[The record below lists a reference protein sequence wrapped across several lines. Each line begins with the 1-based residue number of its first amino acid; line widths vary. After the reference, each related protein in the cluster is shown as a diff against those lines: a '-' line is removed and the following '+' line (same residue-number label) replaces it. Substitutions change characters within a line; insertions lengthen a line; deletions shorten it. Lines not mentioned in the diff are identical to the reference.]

1 MPSALVHRA
10 AIVVDLGFGD
20 AGKGLVTDFLTRSW
34 GATLVV
40 RFNGGSQAGHNVITR
55 EGAHHTFAQLGA
67 GSFVPGVR
75 THLAS
80 TTVVH
85 PTALGVEAAHLARAG
100 VRDPLSRVTVDERAV
115 VVTPFHQAANRL
127 REIARG
133 AGRHGSC
140 GAGIGET
147 VADAL
152 AAPGAAVRMRDLGHR
167 AGLVAMLQRVAAR
180 KRDEL
185 AEVVRSVRGAPGAD
199 VEIRVLEDGEVI
211 DRWCDAASAV
221 ASRIA
226 VVDDRWLAAELAAAP
241 AVVFEGA
248 QGVLLDEWAGFHPYT
263 TWSTCTFANALAI
276 LRGHRFDGEVT
287 RFGVLRTYLVR
298 HGVGPFPTEDPS
310 LDTRLPE
317 PHNEDGPWQ
326 GRVRRGWPDA
336 LLARYAARACGG
348 VDALALTHLDAL
360 PRVPLWQVCRAYQ
373 LEHAKPSL
381 FEQRDDAI
389 ATAIVPPAEHDLDR
403 QAELAEAVTTASPLY
418 ELASWAS
425 PDQAA
430 RFFEEAVGAPVRLV
444 SSGPSASD
452 VCER

>member
-1 MPSALVHRA
+1 MRRA

-20 AGKGLVTDFLTRSW
+20 AGKGLVTDFLTRTW

-40 RFNGGSQAGHNVITR
+40 RFNGGSQAGHNVVTPD
-55 EGAHHTFAQLGA
+55 GAHHTFAQLGS

-85 PTALGVEAAHLARAG
+85 PTALGIEAAHLAAAG
-100 VRDPLSRVTVDERAV
+100 VRDPLARVTVDERAL

-133 AGRHGSC
+133 ASRHGSC

-152 AAPGAAVRMRDLGHR
+152 AAPDEAVRMRDFGDR
-167 AGLVAMLQRVAAR
+167 RRLVAMLQGVAAR
-180 KRDEL
+180 KRDEV
-185 AEVVRSVRGAPGAD
+185 AEVIRSARGSPFAD
-199 VEIRVLEDGEVI
+199 VEIRLLEDRDVI
-211 DRWCDAASAV
+211 DRWCDAASRV
-221 ASRIA
+221 VERIA
-226 VVDDRWLAAELAAAP
+226 IVDGGWLAAELAAAP

-248 QGVLLDEWAGFHPYT
+248 QGVLLDEWVGFHPYT
-263 TWSTCTFANALAI
+263 TWSTCTFDNALA
-276 LRGHRFDGEVT
+276 LLHAHRFDGQVT

-298 HGVGPFPTEDPS
+298 HGAGPFPTEDAS
-310 LDTRLPE
+310 LDARLPE

-360 PRVPLWQVCRAYQ
+360 PRVPMWQFCRAYR
-373 LEHAKPSL
+373 LERARPSL
-381 FEQRDDAI
+381 FEHSDQTAI
-389 ATAIVPPAEHDLDR
+389 ATAILPPAEHDLDR
-403 QAELAEAVTTASPLY
+403 QAALGDAVTSASPLY
-418 ELASWAS
+418 EHASWAS

-430 RFFEEAVGAPVRLV
+430 SFFEEAVGAPVRLV